1 VTAPADQT
9 LPHEREAKVSV
20 WPGFRVPDLHA
31 SVPWVV
37 TADPTEQVLDARYFD
52 AEDLRLLR
60 MGITFRHRTGEGDP
74 EGRWTLKLPAASEGL
89 MLDRLELEE
98 PGSPDRPPEH
108 LAALVKGVMRGA
120 ALVQVAHLRSH
131 RTVVPITDQAERPL
145 GLLSDDV
152 VSAFDGDRVG
162 LRFREIEVEA
172 VSGAPDSVV
181 TSVVDAL
188 RKAGAGEPDHV
199 PKLARALGPRAL
211 APGDPDVGP
220 VGKDATTLAVFQSAV
235 ASAVRRLLL
244 HDPVVRLD
252 AGDEGVHQAR
262 VATRRLRSDLRT
274 FRPLLDEPDE
284 PPTLAPLLEELR
296 WLGGLL
302 GDVRDADVLG
312 QRLREVVRDL
322 DDPDEEAAQGLLD
335 RLAAERAPMLDELHA
350 AFDSDRYVRLVQA
363 LVELALDPP
372 PLKRAD
378 TPARTTMPELAEI
391 PWEHLVRRVGRLG
404 HDPADEELHRVRI
417 LAKRARY
424 AAEAAAVVVPAAE
437 RHAKA
442 IADLQSVLGDHQ
454 DAVVAEAWLRRAV
467 AEGAGGPESF
477 AAGLL
482 VTIERDKAAE
492 HRRRWRSVWKDASRK
507 KLTSWLPG

>member
-1 VTAPADQT
+1 VTAPADKSV
-9 LPHEREAKVSV
+9 PHEREAKVSV
-20 WPGFRVPDLHA
+20 WPGFRLPDLHA

-37 TADPTEQVLDARYFD
+37 TTDPTEQVLDARYID

-74 EGRWTLKLPAASEGL
+74 KGRWTLKLPAASEGL
-89 MLDRLELEE
+89 LLDRLELEE
-98 PGSPDRPPEH
+98 PGPPGPPPEH

-120 ALVQVAHLRSH
+120 ALVQVAHLQTH

-172 VSGAPDSVV
+172 EAGAPDAMV
-181 TSVVDAL
+181 TSVVDVL
-188 RKAGAGEPDHV
+188 RKAGAGEPDQV
-199 PKLARALGPRAL
+199 PKLARALGPRAM
-211 APGDPDVGP
+211 APCDPDVGP

-235 ASAVRRLLL
+235 ASSVRRLLL

-284 PPTLAPLLEELR
+284 PPALAPLLDELR

-302 GDVRDADVLG
+302 GAVRDADVLG
-312 QRLREVVRDL
+312 QRLGELVREL
-322 DDPDEEAAQGLLD
+322 DDPDEEAAQGLRD
-335 RLAAERAPMLDELHA
+335 RLAAERAPMLDELHE
-350 AFDSDRYVRLVQA
+350 AFNSDRYVRLVQA

-378 TPARTTMPELAEI
+378 TPARTTMPELAEK
-391 PWEHLVRRVGRLG
+391 PWDHLVRRVDKLG
-404 HDPADEELHRVRI
+404 QDPADEELHRVRI

-424 AAEAAAVVVPAAE
+424 AAEAAAVVVPAAD
-437 RHAKA
+437 RHASA
-442 IADLQSVLGDHQ
+442 IADVQSVLGDHQ
-454 DAVVAEAWLRRAV
+454 DAVVAEAWLRRA
-467 AEGAGGPESF
+467 AAGGATGPEAF

-482 VTIERDKAAE
+482 VTMEREQAA
-492 HRRRWRSVWKDASRK
+492 RYRKQWRSVWKDASRK
-507 KLTSWLPG
+507 KLASWLPG

>member
-1 VTAPADQT
+1 MTAPAGET

-37 TADPTEQVLDARYFD
+37 TGDPVEQVLDARYLD

-74 EGRWTLKLPAASEGL
+74 EGRWTLKLPAASEGV

-98 PGSPDRPPEH
+98 PGPPGPPPEH
-108 LAALVKGVMRGA
+108 LAALVKGLLRGA
-120 ALVQVAHLRSH
+120 ALVQVAHLQTH
-131 RTVVPITDQAERPL
+131 RTVLPITDQAERPL

-152 VSAFDGDRVG
+152 VSALDDDRVG

-172 VSGAPDSVV
+172 VAGAPDSVV
-181 TSVVDAL
+181 TSVVDTL
-188 RKAGAGEPDHV
+188 RKAGAGEADHV

-235 ASAVRRLLL
+235 ASAVRRLLV

-274 FRPLLDEPDE
+274 FRPLLDAPDE
-284 PPTLAPLLEELR
+284 PPALAPLLEELR

-302 GDVRDADVLG
+302 GAVRDADVLG

-335 RLAAERAPMLDELHA
+335 RLAAERAPLLDELHA

-372 PLKRAD
+372 PIDRAD
-378 TPARTTMPELAEI
+378 APARSTMPELAAI
-391 PWEHLVRRVGRLG
+391 PWDHLVRRVGRLG
-404 HDPADEELHRVRI
+404 HEPPDEELHRVRI

-424 AAEAAAVVVPAAE
+424 AAEAAAAVIPAAG
-437 RHAKA
+437 RHASA
-442 IADLQSVLGDHQ
+442 IAELQSVLGDHQ

-467 AEGAGGPESF
+467 AGGADGPESF
-477 AAGLL
+477 TAGLL
-482 VTIERDKAAE
+482 VTMEREQAARY
-492 HRRRWRSVWKDASRK
+492 RRRWRAAWKQASRR
-507 KLTSWLPG
+507 KLTSWLAG

>member
-1 VTAPADQT
+1 
-9 LPHEREAKVSV
+9 
-20 WPGFRVPDLHA
+20 
-31 SVPWVV
+31 
-37 TADPTEQVLDARYFD
+37 
-52 AEDLRLLR
+52 
-60 MGITFRHRTGEGDP
+60 
-74 EGRWTLKLPAASEGL
+74 
-89 MLDRLELEE
+89 
-98 PGSPDRPPEH
+98 
-108 LAALVKGVMRGA
+108 
-120 ALVQVAHLRSH
+120 
-131 RTVVPITDQAERPL
+131 
-145 GLLSDDV
+145 
-152 VSAFDGDRVG
+152 
-162 LRFREIEVEA
+162 
-172 VSGAPDSVV
+172 
-181 TSVVDAL
+181 
-188 RKAGAGEPDHV
+188 
-199 PKLARALGPRAL
+199 
-211 APGDPDVGP
+211 

-372 PLKRAD
+372 PFKRAD

-424 AAEAAAVVVPAAE
+424 AAEAAAVVVP
-437 RHAKA
+437 A